1 MKMHVLSLVLCAS
14 LAGMTGCDGRDASPA
29 TTTKPAVVI
38 AHVRADRATFDP
50 AKRETAS
57 IRFNLSEP
65 ADVTLAIHD
74 GRDHQVYLQDAG
86 RLQGGDHVLIWDG
99 KDAAGVPVPAEA
111 YTYTFTARNAKG
123 ESVHDLTDLTGGA
136 VVTAKDV
143 RWDADTGT
151 VRYVLDRPARVN
163 LRLGLEAGPYLRTLI
178 DWVPRDA
185 GAQAERWDGRDAS
198 GVLALANNPALTPVV
213 KAYALP
219 DNTLFIGAPPDRL
232 QFVAERDA
240 AIVRERAAPPATKH
254 MFDNSQQPLETR
266 GDLPAVLGLG
276 GKFEQDA
283 EGRWIVSG
291 DVPLTANVQ
300 DKDRPRV
307 LQRRFEAVFYVDGVF
322 AHENEL
328 GYLPLTWTWNTAQ
341 FNPGEHF
348 VTLNIRG
355 YEGNFGTATI
365 KVVVQPPAATSTPA
379 MPSSTANADASAQG
393 AR

>member
-14 LAGMTGCDGRDASPA
+14 LAGMTGCDQRDAVPA

-38 AHVRADRATFDP
+38 AHVRADRVTFDP

-74 GRDHQVYLQDAG
+74 GRDHQVYQRDAG

-111 YTYTFTARNAKG
+111 YSYVLTARNAKG

-136 VVTAKDV
+136 AVTAKDV
-143 RWDADTGT
+143 RWDAASGT

-163 LRLGLEAGPYLRTLI
+163 IRLGLQAGPYLRTLI
-178 DWVPRDA
+178 DWVPRHA
-185 GAQAERWDGRDAS
+185 GAQAERWDGKDAS
-198 GVLALANNPALTPVV
+198 GVLSLADNPALTPVV
-213 KAYALP
+213 KAHALP
-219 DNTLFIGAPPDRL
+219 DNTLFVGTPPDRL
-232 QFVAERDA
+232 QFVAERNPA
-240 AIVRERAAPPATKH
+240 VMRERAGPAPTKR

-266 GDLPAVLGLG
+266 GDLPALLIVG
-276 GKFEQDA
+276 GGFKQDDA
-283 EGRWIVSG
+283 GRWLVSG
-291 DVPLTANVQ
+291 DVPLTANVH
-300 DKDRPRV
+300 DPDRPRV

-322 AHENEL
+322 VHENEL
-328 GYLPLTWTWNTAQ
+328 GYLPLGWTWNTAQ
-341 FNPGEHF
+341 LNPGEHF

-355 YEGNFGTATI
+355 YEGNFGTTTI
-365 KVVVQPPAATSTPA
+365 KVLVSPPTASQAPSGATPQAAP
-379 MPSSTANADASAQG
+379 
-393 AR
+393 